1 MTDKIKIGVV
11 FGGTSNEREVS
22 LFSGSQIINNL
33 NKEKYDI
40 RTYDSKINLKELISD
55 CLDKKIDFCL
65 IALHGRG
72 GEDGSIQGMLDLLK
86 MPYSGSGT
94 ISSALCLDKSLA
106 KKIVKL
112 SGLLVPNDLIIKK
125 NDWQNNKN
133 GLSETIL
140 NSFKLPLVVKPNSA
154 GSSVGVNIVK
164 NENQLIEAI
173 EESFWHDQVIILEEY
188 LKGLEVTAPILG
200 DRALPLIEIIPTNEF
215 FDYEAKYTVGQC
227 QEIIP
232 ARLSNELTKEVQQQA
247 LKIAEILK
255 CQGLSRIDFIIRDK
269 EIFFLETN
277 TIPGMTANSLCPK
290 SAQADGLN
298 FSDLLDKIIELALKK

>member
-1 MTDKIKIGVV
+1 M
-11 FGGTSNEREVS
+11 
-22 LFSGSQIINNL
+22 
-33 NKEKYDI
+33 
-40 RTYDSKINLKELISD
+40 
-55 CLDKKIDFCL
+55 
-65 IALHGRG
+65 
-72 GEDGSIQGMLDLLK
+72 
-86 MPYSGSGT
+86 
-94 ISSALCLDKSLA
+94 
-106 KKIVKL
+106 
-112 SGLLVPNDLIIKK
+112 
-125 NDWQNNKN
+125 
-133 GLSETIL
+133 
-140 NSFKLPLVVKPNSA
+140 VKPNSA